1 MPDKQRPRKGQNKGQ
16 NKAQTVFGQQ
26 KKLIFNQ
33 LFLAGAE
40 GFEPS
45 TKVLE
50 THVLPLHHAP
60 MLSQQNG
67 V

>member
-1 MPDKQRPRKGQNKGQ
+1 M
-16 NKAQTVFGQQ
+16 
-26 KKLIFNQ
+26 
-33 LFLAGAE
+33 AGAE

-60 MLSQQNG
+60 GSQRIRLYEGAVEMSSVFSQVIHHNSG
-67 V
+67 CDGGIQ